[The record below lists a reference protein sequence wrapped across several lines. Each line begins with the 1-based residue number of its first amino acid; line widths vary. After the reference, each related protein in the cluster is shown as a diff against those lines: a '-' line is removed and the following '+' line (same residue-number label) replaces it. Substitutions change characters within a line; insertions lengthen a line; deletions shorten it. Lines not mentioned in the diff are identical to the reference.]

1 MSPDRNWRHIAS
13 AVFSTRMLIALLMG
27 FASGL
32 PLLLTITLLQAWMKS
47 AGVDLATIGLFALVG
62 LPYTVKFLWAPFLDR
77 FTPLALGRRR
87 GWLLLT
93 QLALMGAIVLMAFT
107 SPQHSPLSVAL
118 AAMLVAFF
126 SATQDIVIDA
136 YRREALLD
144 EELGLGAGLYV
155 PGYRAAMLLVGGGG
169 LVLADQIG
177 FSGVYLVMAALM
189 GTGVITT
196 LLAPEPRV
204 SVTPRTL
211 REAVIDPFA
220 EYFTRKHAL
229 LILLFIVLYKLGD
242 QMASHMT
249 IPFYLELGYSNTE
262 IGTVVKT
269 FGVIPTLVG
278 GVLGGI
284 FMLRIGIYAGLWVFG
299 IAQALSTAGFVI
311 LLYTGHSLGW
321 LAAVIAFENLSAGM
335 GTAAFIAFM
344 GSLTNRSFTATQYA
358 LLTSLMGVPRV
369 FASAPT
375 GFMAIAFGWEA
386 FFLICALIAIPGLLL
401 LVKFRTWLED
411 SAPAEPAVTDSG
423 QASR

>member
-1 MSPDRNWRHIAS
+1 M
-13 AVFSTRMLIALLMG
+13 VFSTRMLIALLMG

-32 PLLLTITLLQAWMKS
+32 PLLLTLTLLQAWMKS
-47 AGVDLATIGLFALVG
+47 AGVDLTTIGLFALVG

-77 FTPLALGRRR
+77 FTPLAMGRRR
-87 GWLLLT
+87 AWLLLT
-93 QLALMGAIVLMAFT
+93 QLALIAAIALMAFA
-107 SPQHSPLSVAL
+107 SPQDSPFAL
-118 AAMLVAFF
+118 ASAALLVTFF

-189 GTGVITT
+189 GIGVVTT

-204 SVTPRTL
+204 AVPPRTL
-211 REAVIDPFA
+211 RDAVIDPFA
-220 EYFTRKHAL
+220 EYFKREHAL

-249 IPFYLELGYSNTE
+249 IPFYLEMGYSNTE
-262 IGTVVKT
+262 IGAVVKT
-269 FGVIPTLVG
+269 FGVVPTLFG
-278 GVLGGI
+278 GVIGGI
-284 FMLRIGIYAGLWVFG
+284 LMLRIGIYSGLWAFG
-299 IAQALSTAGFVI
+299 ILQGISTAGFMI
-311 LLYTGHSLGW
+311 LLYTGHDLAW
-321 LAAVIAFENLSAGM
+321 LAAVIGFENLSAGM

-344 GSLTNRSFTATQYA
+344 GSLTNKRFTATQYA

-369 FASAPT
+369 FAAAPT
-375 GFMAIAFGWEA
+375 GYLALTAGWEV
-386 FFLICALIAIPGLLL
+386 FFLACALIAIPGLVL
-401 LVKFRTWLED
+401 LVKFRGWLNRE
-411 SAPAEPAVTDSG
+411 
-423 QASR
+423 

>member
-1 MSPDRNWRHIAS
+1 MSRARDWGQLAD

-27 FASGL
+27 FAAGL
-32 PLLLTITLLQAWMKS
+32 PLLLTLTLLQAWMTS

-87 GWLLLT
+87 AWLLLT
-93 QLALMGAIVLMAFT
+93 QLALISAIVLMAFA
-107 SPQHSPLSVAL
+107 SPGQAPLGLVL
-118 AAMLVAFF
+118 AALLVTFF

-177 FSGVYLVMAALM
+177 FPGVYLAMAGLM
-189 GTGVITT
+189 GIGVLTT
-196 LLAPEPRV
+196 LLAPEPQV
-204 SVTPRTL
+204 AVTPRTL

-220 EYFTRKHAL
+220 EYFKREHAL

-249 IPFYLELGYSNTE
+249 IPFYLEMGYSNTE
-262 IGTVVKT
+262 IGAVVKT
-269 FGVIPTLVG
+269 FGVIPTLFGGLVG
-278 GVLGGI
+278 GIL
-284 FMLRIGIYAGLWVFG
+284 MLRMGIYSGLWLFG
-299 IAQALSTAGFVI
+299 IAQGISTAGFVI
-311 LLYTGHSLGW
+311 LIYSGHDLAW

-344 GSLTNRSFTATQYA
+344 GHLTNKRFTATQFA

-369 FASAPT
+369 FFSAPT
-375 GFMAIAFGWEA
+375 GYMAQALGWEV
-386 FFLICALIAIPGLLL
+386 FFLTCAVIAIPGLVL
-401 LVKFRTWLED
+401 LVKFRGWLNHGD
-411 SAPAEPAVTDSG
+411 S
-423 QASR
+423 